1 MSTPTPTSDDATAAP
16 ATDEAGAAHRAAAP
30 QGHLIFR
37 RPGGAPTVT
46 ANARDAARR
55 EWLLDHLARRQARR
69 DATVALMRSR
79 HLPDA
84 AAADPQLQSELSRLM
99 AFLRQSPGAG
109 DTPADGEPPRHAPP
123 SA

>member
-16 ATDEAGAAHRAAAP
+16 ATDEAGAAHQAAAP

-37 RPGGAPTVT
+37 RPGVAHPVT
-46 ANARDAARR
+46 ANARDTARR
-55 EWLLDHLARRQARR
+55 EWLLDHLTRRQARR
-69 DATVALMRSR
+69 DATVALVRSR

-109 DTPADGEPPRHAPP
+109 DTPADDGAARGAPP
-123 SA
+123 SE

>member
-16 ATDEAGAAHRAAAP
+16 ATDEAGPANQAAAP

-37 RPGGAPTVT
+37 RPGVAPTVV

-99 AFLRQSPGAG
+99 AFLRQAPGAG
-109 DTPADGEPPRHAPP
+109 DMPADDEAARRAPP
-123 SA
+123 AE